1 MSQARVSPYPWNAL
15 ESVSRAGARRAAA
28 ARRAV
33 QAVLDVPFN
42 GTLIVKNGTNSNWG
56 LVNHDKINKA
66 MAAAEKVAGAAAR
79 EKAWAAIDKELVE
92 EAVAVPYDWTK
103 QANVRSNDVA
113 GVGDTWNV
121 GSFDFNFTSLK

>member
-1 MSQARVSPYPWNAL
+1 
-15 ESVSRAGARRAAA
+15 
-28 ARRAV
+28 
-33 QAVLDVPFN
+33 
-42 GTLIVKNGTNSNWG
+42 
-56 LVNHDKINKA
+56 

-79 EKAWAAIDKELVE
+79 EKAWAAIDRELVE

-103 QANVRSNDVA
+103 QANVKSKDVA